1 VAGENELQAGGAI
14 RDRRV
19 DWALERTRLAK
30 ERTFAAWMRTSL
42 AAIGLAVAL
51 VKLVPD
57 SDEAWLIS
65 ALALLFLFVGAVV
78 CVFAVRRF
86 ADVVRK
92 LEAEGHPPVPM
103 MLPRILALTLLV
115 AALIGLAVVLVD

>member
-1 VAGENELQAGGAI
+1 MAAEGETRAEVPV

-51 VKLVPD
+51 VKLVTG
-57 SDEAWLIS
+57 SDEAWLVRS
-65 ALALLFLFVGAVV
+65 LALLFLFVGAMV
-78 CVFAVRRF
+78 CVIGVRRY

-92 LEAEGHPPVPM
+92 MEAEGHPPLPMFVPRV
-103 MLPRILALTLLV
+103 LSVALV
-115 AALIGLAVVLVD
+115 ASALIGLAVVLVG